1 MAKIGKIHEEII
13 RKVLKNIAVENTITS
28 LAGEIKATRMGI
40 WKALKKLES
49 ESQIILEPIGKGKT
63 STYKI
68 KLNWQ
73 NPLVEKTLVAI
84 LLKDALEQERWRYN
98 FKKLENHVL
107 FIMLF
112 GSILHSPK
120 EANDID
126 LLVIT
131 KNGKEFKVIKNI
143 ISEAQISQSKKIH
156 AIDLTIEE
164 LKENIN
170 NKNKAYLEAINKGVV
185 LFGQEDFIKFIQN
198 MKK

>member
-185 LFGQEDFIKFIQN
+185 LFGQE
-198 MKK
+198 